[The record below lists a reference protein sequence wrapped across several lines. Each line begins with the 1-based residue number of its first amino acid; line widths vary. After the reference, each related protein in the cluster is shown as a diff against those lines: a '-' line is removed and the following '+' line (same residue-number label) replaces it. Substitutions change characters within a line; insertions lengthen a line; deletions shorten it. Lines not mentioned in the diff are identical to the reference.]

1 MAKITKRLVDAS
13 EPKKARYY
21 VWDESLPGFG
31 LVIQPSGTKSF
42 CFQYR
47 TPEGQTRRIS
57 LGRFGSVTPEQARTK
72 AKGFQSQVNQ
82 GGDPLGE
89 KRTRR
94 AALKVSD
101 ILDRYLASAKF
112 GQKTDTTQ
120 SIDRGRI
127 ERHLKPLLGN
137 KIADKLTVDV
147 IWRAYADIV
156 AGKTATT
163 VKTGPRGLARV
174 KGGEGAA
181 RMSIRLL
188 KSAYSWATEEGLLS
202 VNVAASVKVSQDGR
216 RQAVLAPE
224 DYQALFQAID
234 DLESVA
240 ALNSVA
246 GDAVR
251 VIALTGAR
259 RGEIAG
265 LRWRHVDLKKG
276 IAILSSGEHKTG
288 RKTGD
293 SRTIGLPAAAQAIIS
308 RQRNGK
314 PDDYIFPPARGEGP
328 ISLSKPWRLIRDKA
342 GLDSSIVLH
351 SLRHSLATS
360 MAVNGAEAAHI
371 MAVMGHKDLAT
382 SQKYIHIAK
391 DMRADMAERAASG
404 ISAAMN
410 GSAPAKVVKLT
421 GAKN

>member
-1 MAKITKRLVDAS
+1 MPKISKRLVDIS

-21 VWDESLPGFG
+21 VWDTTLPGFG
-31 LVIQPSGTKSF
+31 LVVQPTGTKSF

-47 TPEGQTRRIS
+47 TAEGQTRRIS
-57 LGRFGSVTPEQARTK
+57 LGRYGAVTPEQARK
-72 AKGFQSQVNQ
+72 AAQLEQAKVRQ

-89 KRTRR
+89 KRARR
-94 AALKVSD
+94 NALKVGKM
-101 ILDRYLASAKF
+101 LDLYTQSAKF
-112 GQKTDTTQ
+112 AQKTEITQ

-127 ERHLKPLLGN
+127 ERHLKPLLGG
-137 KIADKLTVDV
+137 KVADKLTVDV
-147 IWRAYADIV
+147 IWRAYADIK

-216 RQAVLAPE
+216 REAVLTTDEYRA
-224 DYQALFQAID
+224 AFQAID
-234 DLESVA
+234 DLESVQVVNSTA
-240 ALNSVA
+240 A
-246 GDAVR
+246 DAIR
-251 VIALTGAR
+251 CIALTGAR

-276 IAILSSGEHKTG
+276 IATLSSDEHKTG

-308 RQRNGK
+308 RQRDGK
-314 PDDYIFPPARGEGP
+314 PDDYVFPPARGEGP
-328 ISLSKPWRLIRDKA
+328 INLSKPWRLIRDKA

-351 SLRHSLATS
+351 TLRHSLATS

-391 DMRADMAERAASG
+391 DMRADMAEKAASG
-404 ISAAMN
+404 ISAAMT

-421 GAKN
+421 SKKN